1 MNQNNKWSP
10 AKLEIEKQRAQ
21 REYLNEKWKFH
32 DGIIDS
38 VGADCAKSPKA
49 AFDSSDE
56 VWSILLSDSF
66 KITKESGMKQD

>member
-49 AFDSSDE
+49 AFDSSDDGAPSE
-56 VWSILLSDSF
+56 KWRASF
-66 KITKESGMKQD
+66 ESMGEGSA